1 MGHAVVTTC
10 HDQRCLGV
18 ERAPE
23 SIRFGIA
30 LCYPSSRYRHLR
42 SCHRWP
48 SPWRRGHTGRV
59 SATTQHQDVGIFGA
73 GAAGLTAAYFSAS
86 QGARVCL
93 YEKTNESGKKI
104 QISGG
109 TRCNILPGNVV
120 LEEDFFCDA
129 KPGCVRS
136 IFGQWSLEECRHW
149 LENEIGIEM
158 TVEKETNKVFPV
170 SNSGAEVRDRLLQSC
185 LDTNNVTLQY
195 SHDLESITWD
205 EASCMWLCR
214 FSGSNDTVS
223 HSRVIMATGGKS
235 FPNLGTTGTGYAILE
250 SLGHTVSSTYPA
262 LTPLKGILP
271 ASEELSGVSLT
282 SVDLSVKPTLGDAA
296 LDNAPKGTATA
307 NKKKK
312 KKKIKALHSKRH
324 GFLFTHRGF
333 SGPSVLDL
341 SHVYTMAASRGQRNL
356 PDFRVAW
363 DLELTSSRLQDALSD
378 PGQFGL
384 TGKSHVTSLLRRS
397 NIPLRLCKAL
407 CKESGIPDDRIIAEL
422 KKEER
427 IKLLTNVT
435 EYPLQ
440 VTGDEGYPKAEVTGG
455 GVPLSELN
463 CTTMESTIMP
473 NLFICGELCD
483 IHGRIGGFNFL
494 FAWNSG
500 RLAGI
505 HAALSLQK

>member
-1 MGHAVVTTC
+1 MTC
-10 HDQRCLGV
+10 NDPQFFSRV
-18 ERAPE
+18 ERASGSVRSQVVPH
-23 SIRFGIA
+23 SIR
-30 LCYPSSRYRHLR
+30 CRHLGCE
-42 SCHRWP
+42 SSLGWS
-48 SPWRRGHTGRV
+48 SPWGRRGHTGRV
-59 SATTQHQDVGIFGA
+59 GATPQHQDVGIFGA
-73 GAAGLTAAYFSAS
+73 GAAGLTAAFFSAS

-109 TRCNILPGNVV
+109 TRCNILPGNLV

-136 IFGQWSLEECRHW
+136 IFGQWSLEECKDW
-149 LENEIGIEM
+149 LENDVGIRM

-185 LDTNNVTLQY
+185 LDTNNVTVRY
-195 SHDLESITWD
+195 SHDLQSITWN
-205 EASCMWLCR
+205 EASSAWLCR
-214 FSGSNDTVS
+214 FSHSDDIVS
-223 HSRVIMATGGKS
+223 HSQVIMATGGKS
-235 FPNLGTTGTGYAILE
+235 FPNLGTTGTGYHVLE
-250 SLGHTVSSTYPA
+250 SLGHTISTTYPA

-271 ASEELSGVSLT
+271 ASEELSGVSLS
-282 SVDLSVKPTLGDAA
+282 SVDVSVEPTLEDAQ
-296 LDNAPKGTATA
+296 TSS
-307 NKKKK
+307 KKKK
-312 KKKIKALHSKRH
+312 KKKKKALHSKRH

-333 SGPSVLDL
+333 SGPSILDV
-341 SHVYTMAASRGQRNL
+341 SHMYTMAAYRGDASI
-356 PDFRVAW
+356 PHVRVAW
-363 DLELTSSRLQDALSD
+363 DLELTSSKLQSALSD

-384 TGKSHVTSLLRRS
+384 TGKSNVTSLLRKS

-407 CKESGIPDDRIIAEL
+407 CKESGIPYDRILAEL

-427 IKLLTNVT
+427 MKLLTNVT

-473 NLFICGELCD
+473 NLYVCGELCD

-494 FAWNSG
+494 FAWFSG
-500 RLAGI
+500 RLAGL
-505 HAALSLQK
+505 HAASLLQK

>member
-1 MGHAVVTTC
+1 MGYAVVPC
-10 HDQRCLGV
+10 HDPQCLGV
-18 ERAPE
+18 EQT
-23 SIRFGIA
+23 SDLIRFRIA
-30 LCYPSSRYRHLR
+30 WCNPSSRCRHR
-42 SCHRWP
+42 WWGVGHRWP
-48 SPWRRGHTGRV
+48 SPRRRGRTCTVR
-59 SATTQHQDVGIFGA
+59 ATTQHQDVGIFGA

-86 QGARVCL
+86 QGAHVCL

-149 LENEIGIEM
+149 LENDIGIEM

-185 LDTNNVTLQY
+185 LDTNNVTLRY

-205 EASCMWLCR
+205 EGSCMWLCR

-223 HSRVIMATGGKS
+223 YSRVIMATGGKS
-235 FPNLGTTGTGYAILE
+235 FPNLGTTGTGYDILE
-250 SLGHTVSSTYPA
+250 SLGHTISSTYPA
-262 LTPLKGILP
+262 LTPLKGTLP

-282 SVDLSVKPTLGDAA
+282 SVDISVRDAA
-296 LDNAPKGTATA
+296 AVDDTQQVTTNTKKKRR
-307 NKKKK
+307 KKKK
-312 KKKIKALHSKRH
+312 TKALHSKRH

-341 SHVYTMAASRGQRNL
+341 SHMYTMAASRGQRNI

-384 TGKSHVTSLLRRS
+384 SGKSHVTSLLRRS

-494 FAWNSG
+494 FAWCSG

-505 HAALSLQK
+505 HAASSLQK